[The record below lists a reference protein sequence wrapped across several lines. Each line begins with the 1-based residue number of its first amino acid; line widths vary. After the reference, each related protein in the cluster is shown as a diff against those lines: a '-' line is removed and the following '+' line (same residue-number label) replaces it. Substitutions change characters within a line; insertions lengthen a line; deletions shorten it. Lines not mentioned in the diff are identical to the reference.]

1 MSTHADVLGSAA
13 VVVVLVMVAGWLLS
27 LARRDASIA
36 DVIWGLG
43 FVIVA
48 WVAAGVGDGLADRS
62 NLLLA
67 MVTIWGLRLF
77 GHLVI
82 RNRGTGE
89 DFRYASMRRR
99 GGPNFAMTSLFT
111 VFGFQGLVMFVVA
124 LPVVLAMTPTEPQVG
139 LVAIVGIVIWGVG
152 FFFETVGDAQLVRF
166 KRNTASA
173 STVLD
178 WGLWRYTRH
187 PNYFGDTCVWWGIFL
202 VAAET
207 PDARWGIIGPIV
219 MTVMLLR
226 FTGVAMLERGLHRR
240 REGYADYVARTSA
253 FVPRPPKELAE

>member
-152 FFFETVGDAQLVRF
+152 FFFETVGDAQLMRF

-187 PNYFGDTCVWWGIFL
+187 PNYFGDCCVWWGIFL
-202 VAAET
+202 ACLDTPGAAFT
-207 PDARWGIIGPIV
+207 IASPVV
-219 MTVMLLR
+219 MSVLLMR
-226 FTGVAMLERGLHRR
+226 VSGVPLLERSMSKRR
-240 REGYADYVARTSA
+240 PGYAEYQRRTSP
-253 FVPRPPKELAE
+253 FFPRPPLA